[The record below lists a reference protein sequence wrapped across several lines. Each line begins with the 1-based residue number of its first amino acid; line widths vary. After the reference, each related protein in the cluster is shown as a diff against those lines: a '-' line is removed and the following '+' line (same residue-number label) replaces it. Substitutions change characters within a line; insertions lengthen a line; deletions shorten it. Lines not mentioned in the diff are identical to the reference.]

1 MIVQAEHLNKWYG
14 RVIALNDVS
23 LSIGPGI
30 TGLLGPNGAG
40 KTSFMRILIGLMRE
54 SSGSIKVLGE
64 RPWNNPK
71 LSVRIGYC
79 PEHDGFYEGMTGTQ
93 FVSALARIR
102 GVKDVAAAAKR
113 AIDWVHMGE
122 AADRKIVTYSRG
134 MRQRI
139 KLAQAV
145 AHRPELL
152 ILDEPLTGSDP
163 LVRQELIELIKTFA
177 KEGGSVIVSSHV
189 LHEIEQL
196 TRRIALIHRGRL
208 VAEGDIR
215 QIRDLIDHH
224 PHTVEVKAERPR
236 ELAAA
241 LALEPEVVE
250 IRLENGSL
258 WVRTPKPDVFYA
270 KLPKIAL
277 GAEAGLKEIS
287 SPDDNLEAVFRYL
300 TES

>member
-14 RVIALNDVS
+14 RVIALNDVT

-40 KTSFMRILIGLMRE
+40 KTSMMRILIGLMRE
-54 SSGSIKVLGE
+54 SAGTIRVLGE

-71 LSVRIGYC
+71 LAVRIGYC
-79 PEHDGFYEGMTGTQ
+79 PEHDGFYEGMTGRQ

-102 GVKDVAAAAKR
+102 GVKDVAAATAR
-113 AIDWVHMGE
+113 AIDWVRMAE
-122 AADRKIVTYSRG
+122 AADRKILTYSRG

-139 KLAQAV
+139 KIAQAV
-145 AHRPELL
+145 VHRPELL
-152 ILDEPLTGSDP
+152 VLDEPLTGSDP
-163 LVRQELIELIKTFA
+163 LVRQELITLIKAFA
-177 KEGGSVIVSSHV
+177 QEGGSVIVSSHV

-208 VAEGDIR
+208 VAEGDIG
-215 QIRDLIDHH
+215 QIRDLIDRH
-224 PHTVEVKAERPR
+224 PHTVEVKADRPR

-241 LALEPEVVE
+241 LAREPEVVE
-250 IRLENGSL
+250 IRFDPTAV
-258 WVRTPKPDVFYA
+258 WVKTPQPDLFYA

-277 GAEAGLKEIS
+277 DAGAELREIS
-287 SPDDNLEAVFRYL
+287 SPDDNLEAVFKYL
-300 TES
+300 TET